1 MLDCADNLPEL
12 VRNRKSYATS
22 VLKRAKKTIYRIHR
36 NISQA
41 TPKKVA
47 NRTQRQ
53 SRMSDCR
60 DSV

>member
-1 MLDCADNLPEL
+1 M
-12 VRNRKSYATS
+12 
-22 VLKRAKKTIYRIHR
+22 LKRAKKTIYRIHR

-53 SRMSDCR
+53 SRETVSEGIDFMNP
-60 DSV
+60 VH